1 MDGWVCGTW
10 PRLVYEGVPNG
21 LRARLWQICSGSIYR
36 LRSHDSSGLYR
47 SLFEKFKGRQ
57 SLATEQIEKDL
68 HRSFDHPFYQYH
80 HLSYAPP
87 HTHDRTHIT

>member
-1 MDGWVCGTW
+1 
-10 PRLVYEGVPNG
+10 LVYEGVPNG

-68 HRSFDHPFYQYH
+68 HRSFDHPFYQYRHLLLTH
-80 HLSYAPP
+80 HRTRKMTA
-87 HTHDRTHIT
+87 HTHTHT